1 MLERFHCLSVL
12 FFKEKSVFLSSFF
25 SPSLRCPEI
34 ATRARSSLIRKYDLC
49 ASFLCFHSFFRPSVP
64 ALVINSFIVRVLFLA
79 RHTLINEFFLF
90 RLSFLART
98 LAILHFAITA
108 TTLFFFFFFHPRASS
123 LPLIP
128 FFFSR
133 QSRTVTD
140 NPPLFKA
147 RFSLSS
153 HSLAIPFRSRAFRSS
168 PVTLFAH
175 E

>member
-12 FFKEKSVFLSSFF
+12 FFKEKSVFLSSSF

-108 TTLFFFFFFHPRASS
+108 TTPFFFFSSFTLAQALFLLSHSFSHGNHGQSRKSPALQGALQPLLAFPCHPFSLASF
-123 LPLIP
+123 P
-128 FFFSR
+128 FFSG
-133 QSRTVTD
+133 D
-140 NPPLFKA
+140 
-147 RFSLSS
+147 
-153 HSLAIPFRSRAFRSS
+153 PFRS
-168 PVTLFAH
+168 
-175 E
+175 

>member
-12 FFKEKSVFLSSFF
+12 FFKEKSVFLSSSF

-108 TTLFFFFFFHPRASS
+108 T
-123 LPLIP
+123 IP
-128 FFFSR
+128 FFFLLSPSR
-133 QSRTVTD
+133 KLSSSYPILFLTAITDSHGQS
-140 NPPLFKA
+140 PALQGALQPLVAFPCHP
-147 RFSLSS
+147 FSLASFPFFS
-153 HSLAIPFRSRAFRSS
+153 GDPFRS
-168 PVTLFAH
+168 
-175 E
+175 